1 MKDKRQ
7 EALAK
12 LQARGPAIKPRAS
25 TEQHGSYE
33 VIRPRITL
41 KDKAAVYT
49 DRPGTMDFSAIDRA
63 EKALASLS
71 TEFFSWMD
79 EEVIKLMEAYDAIA
93 KHGPDDDRLS
103 ALYRVSH
110 DIKGS
115 ASTFGFPF
123 ASTVAHGLSQII
135 LYCEQDMP
143 PLDIMRSHVFA
154 IRAIVRE
161 DARGETDTT
170 AQALASQLQIMTSN
184 YLAKL
189 QPISRDMAHERA
201 GRYSARLHA

>member
-1 MKDKRQ
+1 MTDRRK

-12 LQARGPAIKPRAS
+12 LQARGHAIKPRVS

-49 DRPGTMDFSAIDRA
+49 DRRSTMDFSAIDRA
-63 EKALASLS
+63 EKALTELT

-79 EEVIKLMEAYDAIA
+79 EEVQKLIQAFDAIEG
-93 KHGPDDDRLS
+93 HGPGDARLS
-103 ALYRVSH
+103 TLYRVSH

-115 ASTFGFPF
+115 AATFGFPF
-123 ASTVAHGLSQII
+123 ATMVANGLTQII
-135 LYCEQDMP
+135 LYCDQDMP
-143 PLDIMRSHVFA
+143 PIEIMRSHVFA

-161 DARGETDTT
+161 DARGETDIT
-170 AQALASQLQIMTSN
+170 AQALAAQLQIMTSN
-184 YLAKL
+184 YLGKV
-189 QPISRDMAHERA
+189 QPISRDVAAERA
-201 GRYSARLHA
+201 GRYSGLSH

>member
-1 MKDKRQ
+1 MSDRRQ
-7 EALAK
+7 QALEK
-12 LQARGPAIKPRAS
+12 LKARGPAPRPIAS
-25 TEQHGSYE
+25 TERHETHE

-63 EKALASLS
+63 EKALSALT

-79 EEVIKLMEAYDAIA
+79 EEVQKLQTAFDELSDKGPNGERLA
-93 KHGPDDDRLS
+93 KFYQV
-103 ALYRVSH
+103 AH

-123 ASTVAHGLSQII
+123 ASTVANGLTRII
-135 LYCEQDMP
+135 LYCDQEMP
-143 PLDIMRSHVFA
+143 PLDIMRSHVHA

-161 DARGETDTT
+161 DARGDTDET
-170 AQALASQLQIMTSN
+170 ARALASQLQIIAAT
-184 YLAKL
+184 YLNRITPA
-189 QPISRDMAHERA
+189 SRDLAEQRA
-201 GRYSARLHA
+201 RGMRI

>member
-1 MKDKRQ
+1 MNDKRQ

-25 TEQHGSYE
+25 TESHGSYE
-33 VIRPRITL
+33 IIRPRITL

-63 EKALASLS
+63 EKALAALT

-79 EEVIKLMEAYDAIA
+79 EEVLKLMEAFEAIA
-93 KHGPDDDRLS
+93 ALGPDDGRLS
-103 ALYRVSH
+103 ALYRVAH

-123 ASTVAHGLSQII
+123 ASTVAHGLEQII
-135 LYCEQDMP
+135 LYCDQDMP
-143 PLDIMRSHVFA
+143 PIDIMKSHVFA

-161 DARGETDTT
+161 DVRGETDTT
-170 AQALASQLQIMTSN
+170 AQALASQLQIMASN
-184 YLAKL
+184 YLAKM
-189 QPISRDMAHERA
+189 QPITRDIAQERA
-201 GRYSARLHA
+201 GRYSGRLQA

>member
-1 MKDKRQ
+1 MIDRRQ

-12 LQARGPAIKPRAS
+12 LKARGSAAKPIAS
-25 TEQHGSYE
+25 TERHDSYE

-49 DRPGTMDFSAIDRA
+49 DRPGMIDFSAIDRA
-63 EKALASLS
+63 EKALAALT

-79 EEVIKLMEAYDAIA
+79 EEVQKLQSTFDDVAAR
-93 KHGPDDDRLS
+93 GPGQDRLTK
-103 ALYRVSH
+103 LYRVAH

-123 ASTVAHGLSQII
+123 ATTVANGLTQII
-135 LYCEQDMP
+135 LYCDQDMP
-143 PLDIMRSHVFA
+143 PIDIMRSHVLA

-161 DARGETDTT
+161 DARGDTDET
-170 AQALASQLQIMTSN
+170 ARALASQLHIIASN
-184 YLAKL
+184 YLGRL
-189 QPISRDMAHERA
+189 QPISHDMAEARA
-201 GRYSARLHA
+201 YTMRA

>member
-1 MKDKRQ
+1 MSDRRQ

-12 LQARGPAIKPRAS
+12 LQSRGPAPRPIAS
-25 TEQHGSYE
+25 TERHDTHE
-33 VIRPRITL
+33 IIRPRITL

-63 EKALASLS
+63 EKALAALT

-79 EEVIKLMEAYDAIA
+79 EEVQKLQSAFDDLAAM
-93 KHGPDDDRLS
+93 GPSDDRLTKF
-103 ALYRVSH
+103 YRVAH

-123 ASTVAHGLSQII
+123 ASTVANSLTRII
-135 LYCEQDMP
+135 LYCDQSIP
-143 PLDIMRSHVFA
+143 PLDIMRSHVHA

-161 DARGETDTT
+161 DARGESDET
-170 AQALASQLQIMTSN
+170 ARALASELQVIAAS
-184 YLAKL
+184 YLNAIKPASHDL
-189 QPISRDMAHERA
+189 AEHRA
-201 GRYSARLHA
+201 MKMKA

>member
-1 MKDKRQ
+1 MSKDRRQ
-7 EALAK
+7 EALASLK
-12 LQARGPAIKPRAS
+12 ARGVAAKPIAS
-25 TEQHGSYE
+25 TERHDSYE

-63 EKALASLS
+63 EKALSALT

-79 EEVIKLMEAYDAIA
+79 EEVQKLQNVFDDLAAN
-93 KHGPDDDRLS
+93 GPQGERLTK
-103 ALYRVSH
+103 LYRVAH

-123 ASTVAHGLSQII
+123 ATTVANGLTQII
-135 LYCEQDMP
+135 LYCDQDMP
-143 PLDIMRSHVFA
+143 PLDIIRSHVLA

-170 AQALASQLQIMTSN
+170 ARALASQLHIMASN
-184 YLAKL
+184 YLSKL
-189 QPISRDMAHERA
+189 KPISNDIVDARDYTMRI
-201 GRYSARLHA
+201 